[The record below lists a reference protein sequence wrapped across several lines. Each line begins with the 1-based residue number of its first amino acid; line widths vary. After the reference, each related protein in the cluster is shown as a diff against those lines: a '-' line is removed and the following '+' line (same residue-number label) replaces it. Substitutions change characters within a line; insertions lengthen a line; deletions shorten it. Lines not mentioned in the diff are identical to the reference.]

1 MKHECNLIDSPY
13 FPKWPQNII
22 YNLFLIWEPV
32 KDHTL
37 HLVVI
42 SPLIENK
49 FSFFFFFPLSSTFL
63 KSLGPL
69 PCRMSHTQLVFD
81 CVLMITFRVNIFGKN
96 IALVICISSFVISV
110 DISFSGYLVTGSA
123 YLICWL
129 RWWLPDLSY

>member
-1 MKHECNLIDSPY
+1 MILNYISRNILLYNHNTIISCKKFNMKHECNLIDSPY

-96 IALVICISSFVISV
+96 IA
-110 DISFSGYLVTGSA
+110 
-123 YLICWL
+123 
-129 RWWLPDLSY
+129 